1 MKRMRGWFPVS
12 QTRLVVVLL
21 VAGLAAGCGGESKSR
36 KSGAKKTLSAETK
49 DYLELGEKYMLEGKR
64 QQAIDAFSKAI
75 KSDPDCKK
83 AYVSRAMLYNESNR
97 RDKALADYSKA
108 IDLDPTD
115 NYALAERA
123 KIYERMGRT
132 AEAEADKK
140 RADELRGKEW
150 DGLKGK
156 DYDRKRKK

>member
-1 MKRMRGWFPVS
+1 
-12 QTRLVVVLL
+12 
-21 VAGLAAGCGGESKSR
+21 
-36 KSGAKKTLSAETK
+36 
-49 DYLELGEKYMLEGKR
+49 MLEGKR

-132 AEAEADKK
+132 AEAP
-140 RADELRGKEW
+140 RPRPTRRGPMNSGARSGT
-150 DGLKGK
+150 D
-156 DYDRKRKK
+156 